1 MKKEEKNQLVDALT
15 EDLKLNDNFYLT
27 DTSALNSEVTSQLR
41 RLCFKKDIRLKV
53 VKNSLLRKAMERSG
67 KDYSELYG
75 SLKGF
80 TSVMFAESGS
90 APAHFIKEFRQ
101 KFKTQKPA
109 LKGAYVEET
118 AYIGEHQ
125 LEFLMNIKSK
135 NELVGELIGLL
146 QSPARNVI
154 SGLQSGGSKI
164 AGIVKTLSEKSE

>member
-27 DTSALNSEVTSQLR
+27 DTSQLNSEITSQLR
-41 RLCFKKDIRLKV
+41 RLCFKKNIRLKV
-53 VKNSLLRKAMERSG
+53 VKNNLLKKAMERSG

-90 APAHFIKEFRQ
+90 APARFIKEFRQ
-101 KFKTQKPA
+101 KYKTPKPG
-109 LKGAYVEET
+109 LKGAFVEDT
-118 AYIGEHQ
+118 AYIGENQ

-154 SGLQSGGSKI
+154 SGLQSSGGKL
-164 AGIVKTLSEKSE
+164 AGIVKTLSEKPE